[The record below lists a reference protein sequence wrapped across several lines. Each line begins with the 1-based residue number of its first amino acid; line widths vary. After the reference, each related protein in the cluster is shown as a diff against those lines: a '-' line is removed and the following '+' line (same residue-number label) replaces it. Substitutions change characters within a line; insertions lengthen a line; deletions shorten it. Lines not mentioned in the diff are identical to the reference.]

1 MITCADLEDL
11 VADYLDGSLSSH
23 QRAALEDHLDECRAC
38 REFLAAY
45 QRTIRIARSVLE
57 NESATAEAPENLV
70 QAILVSLEK

>member
-1 MITCADLEDL
+1 MDLEDL
-11 VADYLDGSLSSH
+11 VADYLDRSLPSR

-38 REFLAAY
+38 RESLAAY
-45 QRTIRIARSVLE
+45 QRTIGIAKSVLE